1 MDYDLEKR
9 IEELRQKKEGIVAI
23 NSKEVED
30 RTIFEEEMIIKDK
43 KYREEMGAE
52 MDALERLI
60 STLKLERERLSKEFN
75 TLCGETVPVRLG
87 DLIEELARLRCIDD
101 TYIRVNIKPIT
112 SFDGLHY
119 IDEITKLIN
128 TVYYDFTATL
138 EITLACSWCTKDC
151 AGITSIS
158 RIFSYLIRTNS
169 KFTDVQ
175 ADGKTLLEHCD
186 ANVIY
191 NTRTGKHSTD
201 LVVSENIKDLV
212 VNISLG
218 HMIRESDAE
227 WYPIDLIKQ
236 ALINCEEKSKEKE
249 ATKKRSKKLTNK

>member
-23 NSKEVED
+23 NSKETEN
-30 RTIFEEEMIIKDK
+30 RTIFEEEMAIKDK
-43 KYREEMGAE
+43 KHREEMDAE
-52 MDALERLI
+52 MDALERSI
-60 STLKLERERLSKEFN
+60 SALKLERERLSKEFK

-87 DLIEELARLRCIDD
+87 DLIEELARLKCIDD
-101 TYIRVNIKPIT
+101 TYIRVNIKPII

-138 EITLACSWCTKDC
+138 EITLACSWCTG
-151 AGITSIS
+151 ARTGITSIS

-218 HMIRESDAE
+218 HMIRESDTE
-227 WYPIDLIKQ
+227 WYPADLIKQ

-249 ATKKRSKKLTNK
+249 VTKKRSKKLTNK

>member
-23 NSKEVED
+23 NSKEAEN
-30 RTIFEEEMIIKDK
+30 RTVFEEEMAIKDK
-43 KYREEMGAE
+43 KHREEMDVE
-52 MDALERLI
+52 MDALEHSI
-60 STLKLERERLSKEFN
+60 SVLKLERERLSKEFK

-101 TYIRVNIKPIT
+101 TYIRVNIKPII

-138 EITLACSWCTKDC
+138 EITLACSWCTG
-151 AGITSIS
+151 ARTGITSIS

-191 NTRTGKHSTD
+191 NTKTGMHSTD

-218 HMIRESDAE
+218 HMIRESDTE

>member
-23 NSKEVED
+23 NSKEAEN
-30 RTIFEEEMIIKDK
+30 RTIFEEEMAIKDK
-43 KYREEMGAE
+43 KHREEMDAE
-52 MDALERLI
+52 VDALERSI
-60 STLKLERERLSKEFN
+60 SALKLERERLSKEFK

-101 TYIRVNIKPIT
+101 TYIRVNIKPII

-138 EITLACSWCTKDC
+138 EITLACSWCTG
-151 AGITSIS
+151 ARIGITSIS

-218 HMIRESDAE
+218 HMIRESDTE

>member
-9 IEELRQKKEGIVAI
+9 IEELRQKNEGIVAI
-23 NSKEVED
+23 NSKEAEN
-30 RTIFEEEMIIKDK
+30 RTIFEEEMAIKDK
-43 KYREEMGAE
+43 KHREEMDAE
-52 MDALERLI
+52 VDALERSI
-60 STLKLERERLSKEFN
+60 SALKLERERLSKEFK
-75 TLCGETVPVRLG
+75 TLCGEIVPVRLG

-101 TYIRVNIKPIT
+101 TYIRVNIKPII

-169 KFTDVQ
+169 KFTDEQ

-191 NTRTGKHSTD
+191 NTKTGKHSTD

-227 WYPIDLIKQ
+227 WYPADLIKQ

-249 ATKKRSKKLTNK
+249 ATKKRSKKINK

>member
-1 MDYDLEKR
+1 M
-9 IEELRQKKEGIVAI
+9 
-23 NSKEVED
+23 
-30 RTIFEEEMIIKDK
+30 
-43 KYREEMGAE
+43 
-52 MDALERLI
+52 
-60 STLKLERERLSKEFN
+60 
-75 TLCGETVPVRLG
+75 CGETVPVRLG

-101 TYIRVNIKPIT
+101 TYIRVNIKPII

>member
-9 IEELRQKKEGIVAI
+9 IEELQQKNEGIVAI
-23 NSKEVED
+23 NSKEAEN
-30 RTIFEEEMIIKDK
+30 RTIFEEEMAIKDK
-43 KYREEMGAE
+43 KHREEMDAE
-52 MDALERLI
+52 MDALERSI
-60 STLKLERERLSKEFN
+60 SALKLERERLSKEFK
-75 TLCGETVPVRLG
+75 TLCGETVPVKLG

-101 TYIRVNIKPIT
+101 TYIRVNIKPII

-138 EITLACSWCTKDC
+138 EITLACSWRTKDW

-158 RIFSYLIRTNS
+158 RIFSYLIRTNL

-191 NTRTGKHSTD
+191 NTKTGMHSTD

-227 WYPIDLIKQ
+227 WYPADLIKQ

-249 ATKKRSKKLTNK
+249 ATKKRSKKINK

>member
-23 NSKEVED
+23 NSKEAED
-30 RTIFEEEMIIKDK
+30 RTIFEEEMAIKDK
-43 KYREEMGAE
+43 KHREEMDVE
-52 MDALERLI
+52 VDALERSI
-60 STLKLERERLSKEFN
+60 SALKLERERLSKEFK

-101 TYIRVNIKPIT
+101 TYIRVNIKPII

-138 EITLACSWCTKDC
+138 EITLACSWCTG
-151 AGITSIS
+151 ARTGITSIS

-191 NTRTGKHSTD
+191 NTKTGKHSTD

-227 WYPIDLIKQ
+227 WYPADLITQ
-236 ALINCEEKSKEKE
+236 AVINCVERSQEKE
-249 ATKKRSKKLTNK
+249 VSKKRSKKINK

>member
-23 NSKEVED
+23 NSKETEN
-30 RTIFEEEMIIKDK
+30 RTIFEEEMAIKDK
-43 KYREEMGAE
+43 KHREEMDAE
-52 MDALERLI
+52 MDALERSI
-60 STLKLERERLSKEFN
+60 SALKLERERLSKEFK

-87 DLIEELARLRCIDD
+87 DLIEELARLKCIDD
-101 TYIRVNIKPIT
+101 TYIRVNIKPII

-138 EITLACSWCTKDC
+138 EITLACSWCTG
-151 AGITSIS
+151 ARTGITSIS

-218 HMIRESDAE
+218 HMIRESDTE
-227 WYPIDLIKQ
+227 WYPADLIKQ

-249 ATKKRSKKLTNK
+249 LTTKRSKKLTNK